1 MAAIAWSCALYLLSN
16 KKAGGTYN
24 VPIRHIQNSCCMLQC
39 VTVRCSDIQC
49 AHKTYTK
56 HIHAH
61 ALAHVC
67 TCTRTFVHAQCVA
80 MCHCVL
86 LHVAVRCSVLQC
98 VAVCCSV
105 LSPSLP
111 FPSSCQYS
119 HVLHTLA
126 MGSVKKSQGMT
137 KGRVSVYV
145 TFTIYVTFNDM

>member
-1 MAAIAWSCALYLLSN
+1 MR
-16 KKAGGTYN
+16 
-24 VPIRHIQNSCCMLQC
+24 VLQC
-39 VTVRCSDIQC
+39 VAVCCSVFLNYGGDRLVMCFVSAIKQEGRWDIQC

-86 LHVAVRCSVLQC
+86 LHVAVCCSALQR

-145 TFTIYVTFNDM
+145 TFTIYVTFNEM